1 MGRMKP
7 HPKYNVISCRVSDDI
22 RDCINH
28 ALDGRTVQDY
38 LHSAIEEKLISDRQG
53 RVDDLIKETA

>member
-22 RDCINH
+22 RACIDH
-28 ALDGRTVQDY
+28 ALSGRSMQEY
-38 LHSAIEEKLISDRQG
+38 LHSAIEEKLTSERQT
-53 RVDDLIKETA
+53 RMNELLKESA